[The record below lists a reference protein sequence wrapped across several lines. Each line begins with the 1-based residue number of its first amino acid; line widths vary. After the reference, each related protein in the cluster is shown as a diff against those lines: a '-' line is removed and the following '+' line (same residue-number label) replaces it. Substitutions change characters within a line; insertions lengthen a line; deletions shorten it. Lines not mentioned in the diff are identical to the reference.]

1 MTRSSMSRRLRVG
14 VCRVFSD
21 EHAPIVAEQTFGPG
35 ADVRLSGDP
44 ASGLVVPDWKGPPIL
59 LISGDG
65 FLHLTE
71 GMRVNMCDEHGAA
84 RIVGTYEEL
93 LATGAA
99 MPIPILGRA
108 MNIKVREGISVF
120 AKYLA
125 DGE

>member
-1 MTRSSMSRRLRVG
+1 MTKTPASKRLRVG

-21 EHAPIVAEQTFGPG
+21 AHAPIVAERTYGPG
-35 ADVRLSGDP
+35 ADVRLGGDP
-44 ASGLVVPDWKGPPIL
+44 ASGLVVPDWTGPSLL

-65 FLHLTE
+65 LLHLAA
-71 GMRVNMCDEHGAA
+71 GMRVNMCDEHGAE

-93 LATGAA
+93 LAKGTA